1 MYSLIMEINATT
13 THVHQFKLI
22 STIHEYQGFNEAGE
36 YVDQVFK
43 YIWAN
48 SWWMIIKYTSK
59 TFPQIKQN

>member
-48 SWWMIIKYTSK
+48 S
-59 TFPQIKQN
+59 